1 MVLGWL
7 VGISFT
13 LGIISEALAELGE
26 SLHQLLT
33 GLEDLGVDSLPP
45 EVENEMRRAMSL
57 SPHPS
62 NILDTDSLA
71 SSLTSQFGTPY
82 GLSPAE
88 EVAFS
93 TMIQHMMA
101 GGEGVGDPM
110 LQHML
115 NTATDHDM
123 ENDPV
128 IQHIIAGAT
137 EHMMAGQSWEDME
150 WGREGEAEM

>member
-1 MVLGWL
+1 MWGVSRSSVHL
-7 VGISFT
+7 GIS
-13 LGIISEALAELGE
+13 SEALAELGE

-45 EVENEMRRAMSL
+45 EVENGMRRAMSL

-62 NILDTDSLA
+62 NNLATDSLA

-101 GGEGVGDPM
+101 GGEAMGDPM

-115 NTATDHDM
+115 NTASEQDM
-123 ENDPV
+123 E

-137 EHMMAGQSWEDME
+137 EHMMAGEQWEDME
-150 WGREGEAEM
+150 WEREGEAEM